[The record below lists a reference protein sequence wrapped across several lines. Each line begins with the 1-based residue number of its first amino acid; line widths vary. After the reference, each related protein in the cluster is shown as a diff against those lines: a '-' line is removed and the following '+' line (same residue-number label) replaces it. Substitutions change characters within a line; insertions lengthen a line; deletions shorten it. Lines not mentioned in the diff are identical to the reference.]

1 MALLY
6 NISTYFFLIVINF
19 AALFN
24 AKARLWVKGR
34 ECVFKKLGNALMNI
48 ENIAWFHC
56 ASLGEFEQGKPIIK
70 AYKKMN
76 LIIKSL
82 NFSYQSEEVFKDLN
96 LNFNSG
102 ILNLVSGP
110 SGSGKTTL
118 LNLIAGLEK
127 PSSGLIMLDDD
138 IQSSNDKFIEPEN
151 RNIGFI
157 FQDFALF
164 PHLNVKQNIEFSGNR
179 NDELLNKLINK
190 LSIAN
195 HLSKYPHELSGGQQ
209 QRVSIARALF
219 SEPKILLI
227 DEPISNQD
235 KNNKTEIIRIISE
248 FIKEKEIVCILV
260 SHEEINNVPVETKSF
275 NLS

>member
-1 MALLY
+1 
-6 NISTYFFLIVINF
+6 
-19 AALFN
+19 
-24 AKARLWVKGR
+24 
-34 ECVFKKLGNALMNI
+34 
-48 ENIAWFHC
+48 
-56 ASLGEFEQGKPIIK
+56 
-70 AYKKMN
+70 MN

-82 NFSYQSEEVFKDLN
+82 NFSYQSEKVFKDLN

-138 IQSSNDKFIEPEN
+138 VQSSNDKFIEPEN

-164 PHLNVKQNIEFSGNR
+164 PHLNIKQNIEFSGNR
-179 NDELLNKLINK
+179 NEELLNRLINE

-219 SEPKILLI
+219 SEPKVLLI

-248 FIKEKEIVCILV
+248 FIKEEEIVCIFV

>member
-1 MALLY
+1 
-6 NISTYFFLIVINF
+6 
-19 AALFN
+19 
-24 AKARLWVKGR
+24 
-34 ECVFKKLGNALMNI
+34 
-48 ENIAWFHC
+48 
-56 ASLGEFEQGKPIIK
+56 
-70 AYKKMN
+70 MN

-138 IQSSNDKFIEPEN
+138 VQSSNDKFIEPEN

-179 NDELLNKLINK
+179 NEELLNKLINK

-235 KNNKTEIIRIISE
+235 KNNKTEVIKIISE

>member
-1 MALLY
+1 
-6 NISTYFFLIVINF
+6 
-19 AALFN
+19 
-24 AKARLWVKGR
+24 
-34 ECVFKKLGNALMNI
+34 
-48 ENIAWFHC
+48 
-56 ASLGEFEQGKPIIK
+56 
-70 AYKKMN
+70 MN

-138 IQSSNDKFIEPEN
+138 VQSSNDKFIEPEN

-164 PHLNVKQNIEFSGNR
+164 PHLKVKQNIEFSGNR
-179 NDELLNKLINK
+179 NEELLNRLINE

-235 KNNKTEIIRIISE
+235 KNNKIEIIKIISD
-248 FIKEKEIVCILV
+248 FAKDKEIVCIFV
-260 SHEEINNVPVETKSF
+260 SHEEINSIAQVETRSYT
-275 NLS
+275 LS

>member
-1 MALLY
+1 
-6 NISTYFFLIVINF
+6 
-19 AALFN
+19 
-24 AKARLWVKGR
+24 
-34 ECVFKKLGNALMNI
+34 
-48 ENIAWFHC
+48 
-56 ASLGEFEQGKPIIK
+56 
-70 AYKKMN
+70 MN

-96 LNFNSG
+96 LSFNSG
-102 ILNLVSGP
+102 ILNLISGP

-127 PSSGLIMLDDD
+127 PSSGLITLDDD

-164 PHLNVKQNIEFSGNR
+164 PHLNVKQNIKFSANR
-179 NDELLNKLINK
+179 NKKLFNKLINQ
-190 LSIAN
+190 LSIAK
-195 HLSKYPHELSGGQQ
+195 HLSKFPHELSGGQQ
-209 QRVSIARALF
+209 QRVSVARALF
-219 SEPKILLI
+219 SEPKVLLI

-248 FIKEKEIVCILV
+248 FIKEEEIVCIFV

>member
-1 MALLY
+1 
-6 NISTYFFLIVINF
+6 
-19 AALFN
+19 
-24 AKARLWVKGR
+24 
-34 ECVFKKLGNALMNI
+34 
-48 ENIAWFHC
+48 
-56 ASLGEFEQGKPIIK
+56 
-70 AYKKMN
+70 MN

-138 IQSSNDKFIEPEN
+138 VQSSNDKFIEPEN

-164 PHLNVKQNIEFSGNR
+164 PHLNIKQNIEFSGNR
-179 NDELLNKLINK
+179 NEELLNRLINE

-219 SEPKILLI
+219 SEPKVLLI

-235 KNNKTEIIRIISE
+235 KNNKTEIIRIVSE
-248 FIKEKEIVCILV
+248 FIKEEEIVCILV

>member
-1 MALLY
+1 
-6 NISTYFFLIVINF
+6 
-19 AALFN
+19 
-24 AKARLWVKGR
+24 
-34 ECVFKKLGNALMNI
+34 
-48 ENIAWFHC
+48 
-56 ASLGEFEQGKPIIK
+56 
-70 AYKKMN
+70 MN

-138 IQSSNDKFIEPEN
+138 VQSSNDKFIEPEN

-164 PHLNVKQNIEFSGNR
+164 PHLNIKQNIEFSGNR
-179 NDELLNKLINK
+179 NEELLNRLINE

-235 KNNKTEIIRIISE
+235 KNNKIEIIKIISD
-248 FIKEKEIVCILV
+248 FAKDREIVCILV
-260 SHEEINNVPVETKSF
+260 SHEEINSIAQVVVYTN
-275 NLS
+275 

>member
-1 MALLY
+1 
-6 NISTYFFLIVINF
+6 
-19 AALFN
+19 
-24 AKARLWVKGR
+24 
-34 ECVFKKLGNALMNI
+34 
-48 ENIAWFHC
+48 
-56 ASLGEFEQGKPIIK
+56 
-70 AYKKMN
+70 MN

-138 IQSSNDKFIEPEN
+138 VQSSIDKFIEPEN

-164 PHLNVKQNIEFSGNR
+164 PHLNIKQNIEFSGNR

-190 LSIAN
+190 LSIPN

>member
-1 MALLY
+1 
-6 NISTYFFLIVINF
+6 
-19 AALFN
+19 
-24 AKARLWVKGR
+24 
-34 ECVFKKLGNALMNI
+34 
-48 ENIAWFHC
+48 
-56 ASLGEFEQGKPIIK
+56 
-70 AYKKMN
+70 MN

-138 IQSSNDKFIEPEN
+138 VQSSNDKFIEPEN

-164 PHLNVKQNIEFSGNR
+164 PHLNIKQNIEFSGNR
-179 NDELLNKLINK
+179 NEELLNKLTNK

-195 HLSKYPHELSGGQQ
+195 YLSKYPHELSGGQQ

-260 SHEEINNVPVETKSF
+260 SHEEINNVPVKTKSF

>member
-1 MALLY
+1 
-6 NISTYFFLIVINF
+6 
-19 AALFN
+19 
-24 AKARLWVKGR
+24 
-34 ECVFKKLGNALMNI
+34 
-48 ENIAWFHC
+48 
-56 ASLGEFEQGKPIIK
+56 
-70 AYKKMN
+70 MN

-82 NFSYQSEEVFKDLN
+82 NFSYRNEEVFNDLN
-96 LNFNSG
+96 LDFKSG
-102 ILNLVSGP
+102 VLNLISGP

-127 PSSGLIMLDDD
+127 PSSGLIVLDDI
-138 IQSSNDKFIEPEN
+138 IQSNNDKFVEPEN
-151 RNIGFI
+151 RNIGFV

-164 PHLNVKQNIEFSGNR
+164 PHLNVKQNIEFSRKGN
-179 NDELLNKLINK
+179 EHLFNKLINK
-190 LSIAN
+190 LNITS

-235 KNNKTEIIRIISE
+235 RSNKIEIIEIISE
-248 FIKEKEIVCILV
+248 FIKENEIICILV
-260 SHEEINNVPVETKSF
+260 SHEEINSYGQVHARSY

>member
-1 MALLY
+1 
-6 NISTYFFLIVINF
+6 
-19 AALFN
+19 
-24 AKARLWVKGR
+24 
-34 ECVFKKLGNALMNI
+34 
-48 ENIAWFHC
+48 
-56 ASLGEFEQGKPIIK
+56 
-70 AYKKMN
+70 MN

-96 LNFNSG
+96 FNFNSG

-138 IQSSNDKFIEPEN
+138 VQSSNDKFIEPEN

-164 PHLNVKQNIEFSGNR
+164 PHLNIKQNIEFSGNR
-179 NDELLNKLINK
+179 NEELLNRLINE

-219 SEPKILLI
+219 SEPKVLLI

-248 FIKEKEIVCILV
+248 FIKEEEIVCILV

>member
-1 MALLY
+1 
-6 NISTYFFLIVINF
+6 
-19 AALFN
+19 
-24 AKARLWVKGR
+24 
-34 ECVFKKLGNALMNI
+34 
-48 ENIAWFHC
+48 
-56 ASLGEFEQGKPIIK
+56 
-70 AYKKMN
+70 MN

-82 NFSYQSEEVFKDLN
+82 NFSYQNDEVFKDLN

-102 ILNLVSGP
+102 ILNFVSGP

-127 PSSGLIMLDDD
+127 PSSGFIMLDDN

-164 PHLNVKQNIEFSGNR
+164 PHLNIKQNIEFSGNR
-179 NDELLNKLINK
+179 NEELLNRLINE

-219 SEPKILLI
+219 SEPKVLLI

-248 FIKEKEIVCILV
+248 FIKEEEIVCILV

>member
-1 MALLY
+1 
-6 NISTYFFLIVINF
+6 
-19 AALFN
+19 
-24 AKARLWVKGR
+24 
-34 ECVFKKLGNALMNI
+34 
-48 ENIAWFHC
+48 
-56 ASLGEFEQGKPIIK
+56 
-70 AYKKMN
+70 MN

-82 NFSYQSEEVFKDLN
+82 NFSYRNEEVFNDLN
-96 LNFNSG
+96 LDFKSG
-102 ILNLVSGP
+102 VLNLISGP

-127 PSSGLIMLDDD
+127 PSSGLIVLDD
-138 IQSSNDKFIEPEN
+138 IVQSNNDKFVEPEN
-151 RNIGFI
+151 RNIGFV

-164 PHLNVKQNIEFSGNR
+164 PHLNVKQNIEFSRKGNE
-179 NDELLNKLINK
+179 DLFNKLINK
-190 LSIAN
+190 LDIAI

-235 KNNKTEIIRIISE
+235 RSNKIEIIEIISE
-248 FIKEKEIVCILV
+248 FIKENEIICILV
-260 SHEEINNVPVETKSF
+260 SHEEINSYGQVHARSY

>member
-1 MALLY
+1 
-6 NISTYFFLIVINF
+6 
-19 AALFN
+19 
-24 AKARLWVKGR
+24 
-34 ECVFKKLGNALMNI
+34 
-48 ENIAWFHC
+48 
-56 ASLGEFEQGKPIIK
+56 
-70 AYKKMN
+70 MN

-82 NFSYQSEEVFKDLN
+82 NFSYQNEEVFKDLN

-138 IQSSNDKFIEPEN
+138 VQSSNDKFIEPEN

-164 PHLNVKQNIEFSGNR
+164 PHLNIKQNIEFSGNR

-248 FIKEKEIVCILV
+248 FIEEKEIVCILV

>member
-1 MALLY
+1 
-6 NISTYFFLIVINF
+6 
-19 AALFN
+19 
-24 AKARLWVKGR
+24 
-34 ECVFKKLGNALMNI
+34 
-48 ENIAWFHC
+48 
-56 ASLGEFEQGKPIIK
+56 
-70 AYKKMN
+70 MN

-179 NDELLNKLINK
+179 NEELLNKLINK

-235 KNNKTEIIRIISE
+235 KNNKTEIIKIISE

>member
-1 MALLY
+1 
-6 NISTYFFLIVINF
+6 
-19 AALFN
+19 
-24 AKARLWVKGR
+24 
-34 ECVFKKLGNALMNI
+34 
-48 ENIAWFHC
+48 
-56 ASLGEFEQGKPIIK
+56 
-70 AYKKMN
+70 MN

-82 NFSYQSEEVFKDLN
+82 NFSYQSEKVFKDLN

-102 ILNLVSGP
+102 ILNLISGP

-138 IQSSNDKFIEPEN
+138 VQSSNDKFIEPEN

-164 PHLNVKQNIEFSGNR
+164 PHLNIKQNIEFSDNQ
-179 NDELLNKLINK
+179 NEELLNKLINK
-190 LSIAN
+190 LSIAA

-248 FIKEKEIVCILV
+248 FIIEKEIVCILV
-260 SHEEINNVPVETKSF
+260 SHEEINNVPIETKSF

>member
-1 MALLY
+1 
-6 NISTYFFLIVINF
+6 
-19 AALFN
+19 
-24 AKARLWVKGR
+24 
-34 ECVFKKLGNALMNI
+34 
-48 ENIAWFHC
+48 
-56 ASLGEFEQGKPIIK
+56 
-70 AYKKMN
+70 MN

-138 IQSSNDKFIEPEN
+138 VQSSNDKFIEPEN

-164 PHLNVKQNIEFSGNR
+164 PHLNIKQNIEFSGNR
-179 NDELLNKLINK
+179 NEELLNRLIND

-219 SEPKILLI
+219 SEPKVLLI

-248 FIKEKEIVCILV
+248 FIKEEEIVCILV

>member
-1 MALLY
+1 
-6 NISTYFFLIVINF
+6 
-19 AALFN
+19 
-24 AKARLWVKGR
+24 
-34 ECVFKKLGNALMNI
+34 
-48 ENIAWFHC
+48 
-56 ASLGEFEQGKPIIK
+56 
-70 AYKKMN
+70 MN

-127 PSSGLIMLDDD
+127 PSSGLIILDDNV
-138 IQSSNDKFIEPEN
+138 QSSNDKFIEPEN

-164 PHLNVKQNIEFSGNR
+164 PHLNIKQNIEFSGNR
-179 NDELLNKLINK
+179 NEELLNRLINE

-235 KNNKTEIIRIISE
+235 KNNKIEIIRIISE

>member
-1 MALLY
+1 
-6 NISTYFFLIVINF
+6 
-19 AALFN
+19 
-24 AKARLWVKGR
+24 
-34 ECVFKKLGNALMNI
+34 
-48 ENIAWFHC
+48 
-56 ASLGEFEQGKPIIK
+56 
-70 AYKKMN
+70 MN

-82 NFSYQSEEVFKDLN
+82 NFSYQSEKVFKDLN

-102 ILNLVSGP
+102 ILNLISGP

-138 IQSSNDKFIEPEN
+138 VQSSNDKFIEPEN

-164 PHLNVKQNIEFSGNR
+164 PHLNIKQNIEFSGNR
-179 NDELLNKLINK
+179 NEELLNRLINE

-248 FIKEKEIVCILV
+248 FIKEEEIVCILV

>member
-1 MALLY
+1 
-6 NISTYFFLIVINF
+6 
-19 AALFN
+19 
-24 AKARLWVKGR
+24 
-34 ECVFKKLGNALMNI
+34 
-48 ENIAWFHC
+48 
-56 ASLGEFEQGKPIIK
+56 
-70 AYKKMN
+70 MN

-138 IQSSNDKFIEPEN
+138 IQSSSDKFIEPEN

-179 NDELLNKLINK
+179 NEELLNKLINK
-190 LSIAN
+190 LSFAN

-235 KNNKTEIIRIISE
+235 KNNKTEVIKIISE
-248 FIKEKEIVCILV
+248 FIKEKEIVCVLV
-260 SHEEINNVPVETKSF
+260 SHEEINNVPVGIKSF
-275 NLS
+275 NFS

>member
-1 MALLY
+1 
-6 NISTYFFLIVINF
+6 
-19 AALFN
+19 
-24 AKARLWVKGR
+24 
-34 ECVFKKLGNALMNI
+34 
-48 ENIAWFHC
+48 
-56 ASLGEFEQGKPIIK
+56 
-70 AYKKMN
+70 MN

-138 IQSSNDKFIEPEN
+138 VQSSNDKFIEPEN

-164 PHLNVKQNIEFSGNR
+164 PHLNIKQNIEFSGNR
-179 NDELLNKLINK
+179 NEELLNRLINE

-219 SEPKILLI
+219 SEPKVLLI

-235 KNNKTEIIRIISE
+235 KNNKIEIIKIISD
-248 FIKEKEIVCILV
+248 FAKDREIVCILV

>member
-1 MALLY
+1 
-6 NISTYFFLIVINF
+6 
-19 AALFN
+19 
-24 AKARLWVKGR
+24 
-34 ECVFKKLGNALMNI
+34 
-48 ENIAWFHC
+48 
-56 ASLGEFEQGKPIIK
+56 
-70 AYKKMN
+70 MN

-82 NFSYQSEEVFKDLN
+82 NFSYQSEEVFKGLN

-138 IQSSNDKFIEPEN
+138 VQSSNDKFIEPEN

-164 PHLNVKQNIEFSGNR
+164 PHLNIKQNIEFSGNR
-179 NDELLNKLINK
+179 NEELLNKLINK

-195 HLSKYPHELSGGQQ
+195 HLSKYPHELSGGQP

-219 SEPKILLI
+219 SEPKVLLI